1 MAALNTDV
9 VLEVATLLLYSLI
22 AAALTVAGAAA
33 ELLSVQNFGAGELS
47 VAVWAGVL
55 GFVLL
60 YAGLYG
66 IGYQKLL
73 TRVI

>member
-1 MAALNTDV
+1 MNTEV
-9 VLEVATLLLYSLI
+9 VLEMATLLLYSLI

-33 ELLSVQNFGAGELS
+33 ELLSVQNFGGGELS

-73 TRVI
+73 ARVI